1 MRTVLNQAEAA
12 KRKQM
17 LTKINDL
24 LLSGDPK
31 LDDLGVATFG
41 KLDETKKAALVKELK
56 DMKVDDQVVTDI
68 LASLIYNKN

>member
-24 LLSGDPK
+24 LLSGNPR
-31 LDDLGVATFG
+31 T
-41 KLDETKKAALVKELK
+41 
-56 DMKVDDQVVTDI
+56 
-68 LASLIYNKN
+68 